1 MSVFMGI
8 FMKVRLEGSARM
20 EKHRHTKKNRNN
32 NKSYIKFKKKKSYQK
47 KNWFYIFWVILYFFS
62 SPPHFPRFF
71 LPPCITLT
79 YFVQSTLAY
88 IQKDDHKKKHGH

>member
-32 NKSYIKFKKKKSYQK
+32 NKSYIKFKKKKVIRK
-47 KNWFYIFWVILYFFS
+47 RIGFIFF
-62 SPPHFPRFF
+62 
-71 LPPCITLT
+71 
-79 YFVQSTLAY
+79 
-88 IQKDDHKKKHGH
+88 G